1 MILVNAES
9 VRSTKKEESRQEIAP
24 LTLPDLRLSVPYEDA
39 LTYAKGR
46 LKMLGSGNL
55 KFFCETQQLTYTNVV
70 GLKNNT
76 LKGPQPR
83 LLHRLLSSLA
93 VSTGLLQYPPASKT
107 HRFVLSSAE
116 ALAAFQEQLVYLKSF
131 EQ

>member
-1 MILVNAES
+1 MI
-9 VRSTKKEESRQEIAP
+9 KEECRQEAAP
-24 LTLPDLRLSVPYEDA
+24 LTLPDLRLSVSYEDA
-39 LTYAKGR
+39 LHYAQAR

-55 KFFCETQQLTYTNVV
+55 KSFCDAQQLTYTNVV

-83 LLHRLLSSLA
+83 FLHRLLGSLA
-93 VSTGLLQYPPASKT
+93 MPTGLLQYPPGSKT

-116 ALAAFQEQLVYLKSF
+116 ALAAFQEQLTFLKGY
-131 EQ
+131 E